1 MISSAKNALAAGS
14 LALGAGIVCPLCLPS
29 AEGRASALQQASAQV
44 TDTATVRLHI
54 SGMTCETCPTT
65 ARIALQKVSGV
76 YSAKVTLDDSL
87 GVVRYDPRRV
97 TPAQIVAHLA
107 RVTDYSAKVL
117 PEEKAAKKPSGAP
130 R

>member
-14 LALGAGIVCPLCLPS
+14 LVLGAGIVCPLCLPN
-29 AEGRASALQQASAQV
+29 AEGSAGERQTASAQV

-65 ARIALQKVSGV
+65 ARIALQKLTGV

-97 TPAQIVAHLA
+97 TPGQIVKHLA
-107 RVTDYSAKVL
+107 QLTDYAAKVL
-117 PEEKAAKKPSGAP
+117 PEEKAAKKPRAGS